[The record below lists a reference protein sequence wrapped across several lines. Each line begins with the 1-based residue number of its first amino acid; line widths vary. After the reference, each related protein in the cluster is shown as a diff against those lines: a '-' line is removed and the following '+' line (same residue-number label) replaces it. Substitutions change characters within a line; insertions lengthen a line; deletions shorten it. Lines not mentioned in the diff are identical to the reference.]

1 MYRSQDVLDHI
12 ARAEKVISGWEA
24 LGGPGGPKSG
34 SLKMIS
40 DEMVYLNRIM
50 EEWPV
55 ENDPV
60 EDLVRRY
67 HAMWMMLLE

>member
-1 MYRSQDVLDHI
+1 MF
-12 ARAEKVISGWEA
+12 
-24 LGGPGGPKSG
+24 
-34 SLKMIS
+34 S

-60 EDLVRRY
+60 EDLMRRY
-67 HAMWMMLLE
+67 NEMRLRLLF